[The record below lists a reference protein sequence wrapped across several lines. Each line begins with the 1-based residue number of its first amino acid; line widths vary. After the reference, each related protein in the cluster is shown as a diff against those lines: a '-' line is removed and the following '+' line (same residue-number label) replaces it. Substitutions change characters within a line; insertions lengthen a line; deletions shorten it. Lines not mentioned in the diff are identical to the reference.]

1 MKTTNI
7 KIILVK
13 KRRIYL
19 THDKK
24 LLQNR
29 KL

>member
-1 MKTTNI
+1 MTMTN
-7 KIILVK
+7 KIILTMK
-13 KRRIYL
+13 KENLL